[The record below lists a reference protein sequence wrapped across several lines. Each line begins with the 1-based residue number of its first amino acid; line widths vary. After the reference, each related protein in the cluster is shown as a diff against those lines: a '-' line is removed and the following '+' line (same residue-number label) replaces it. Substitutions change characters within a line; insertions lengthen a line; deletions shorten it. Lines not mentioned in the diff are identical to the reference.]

1 MLQRTLRRGSQ
12 NVSRTGSSRFAF
24 ICQHPL
30 TWQTSV
36 PTQPVSLA
44 QVSSRPRTDYA
55 GKITRD
61 QGSLTQRRDD
71 KETSARDVYIS
82 RWTKTLDPLLPPQ
95 YRMNVKSGP
104 FANFYQPD
112 ALLIAENLLEAH
124 KLSAHLPTDIRLTSD
139 LLYVFAVDQGRWR
152 LVVWLV
158 KMLLEGLR
166 VEDVHAERLSAT
178 VQKWH
183 REGSLDELTAEPLYS
198 KPDEGGAS
206 AEAHLETSRGR
217 SLEEATATYA
227 PEDLSQSE
235 RLAHDTLGLIWRALG
250 SLTVKCATDHGI
262 AGGAMKSEVLEMI
275 ALVHHHG
282 FMPASTYS
290 YTPSDSPDAIQQPPT
305 LHLLSSKIMT
315 ALSDAAWQAQATT
328 TLKPSNRQPASGS
341 RLLNHG
347 LFSKLQ
353 GEGIKPEIWLELI
366 LWACLHG
373 GWVSQGTTV
382 MSHVCSMEGES
393 QWLPLSWRDGLDK
406 VAPFGQ
412 SKYIDWSSLRYVYET
427 TSTAD
432 RDSSQATGLRIDR
445 TISSEV
451 VNAYL
456 DAIVSNIH
464 VGVGSRGSSLAFV
477 MINLHDF
484 RAFLQRA
491 DLNLVGGT
499 WDALLIRLVES
510 NGIDVETN
518 PHLVRE
524 LVAESPGIGQELA
537 SRTSQPLPSYV
548 LDGSAAILGLLHRAL
563 RTSIRQSKL
572 QTAITMFK
580 VLQERVDDERRRSL
594 TDFFQSKVLSDASS
608 KELFTSNFAGIDYPA
623 FDTQIPAN
631 LLASLLELVT
641 EQRKF
646 DFGLWMLTNNDI
658 DGPAIPERMYGEPSI
673 SAAVVR
679 FAVMSGRIDL
689 LDKIVQVQSQKRKS
703 SDAQYRLPQA
713 VFAGFLDAQIELRNW
728 DTVERMLGYVRE
740 AEEYD
745 WTISSAAE
753 LIRVMLVESIAID
766 SEAPDSGFA
775 RARKIF
781 VDLAKGRY
789 DKAMRSRT
797 KTLENQVDALLLT
810 LSSLG
815 PQWSDTSAEGR
826 ILPRVLQV
834 YEMPIRV
841 FARVLDG
848 AAASQGVDAA
858 MSLVDTFCL
867 APFDDDPRSADPLSS
882 DFSTTGVTRMPRYYR
897 EGAQSTKRLR
907 KAIQLPGASGRRIV
921 VYLTWRPNAS
931 VFRVIL
937 RHALKDYT
945 ALHGSHVSPQKESVE
960 TGDLPFVSKVNASG
974 EDDARP
980 SVPDRLSVFEW
991 ILRSMK
997 RLHLNPEEVRGA
1009 IEAAL
1014 RPEDFA
1020 VVERAVELSGMGGL
1034 QALETLAQDFSAG
1047 HQSGEGLKT
1056 ASTTLST

>member
-1 MLQRTLRRGSQ
+1 MLQRALRRGSQ
-12 NVSRTGSSRFAF
+12 NVSRTSSSRFAF

-36 PTQPVSLA
+36 PATPVSLVK
-44 QVSSRPRTDYA
+44 VSSRPLTDYA
-55 GKITRD
+55 GKITRE
-61 QGSLTQRRDD
+61 QEPLTQRRDD
-71 KETSARDVYIS
+71 KQTSARDVYIS
-82 RWTKTLDPLLPPQ
+82 RWTKTLNPLLPPQ
-95 YRMNVKSGP
+95 YMKVKSGP
-104 FANFYQPD
+104 FANVYQPD

-124 KLSAHLPTDIRLTSD
+124 KLSAHFPNDIRLTCD

-158 KMLLEGLR
+158 KVLLEGLR

-183 REGSLDELTAEPLYS
+183 RKGSLDDLTAEPLYS
-198 KPDEGGAS
+198 KPNESGTV
-206 AEAHLETSRGR
+206 AEAHLEASSGR
-217 SLEEATATYA
+217 SLDEATATYA
-227 PEDLSQSE
+227 TEDLSKGE

-250 SLTVKCATDHGI
+250 SLTVKCATDHGV
-262 AGGAMKSEVLEMI
+262 AGGAMKPEVLEMI

-328 TLKPSNRQPASGS
+328 TLKASSSQPAGGS
-341 RLLNHG
+341 RLLKHG
-347 LFSKLQ
+347 LFSKLR

-382 MSHVCSMEGES
+382 MSHISSLQGES

-412 SKYIDWSSLRYVYET
+412 SKYIDWASLRYVYET

-456 DAIVSNIH
+456 DAI
-464 VGVGSRGSSLAFV
+464 
-477 MINLHDF
+477 
-484 RAFLQRA
+484 
-491 DLNLVGGT
+491 
-499 WDALLIRLVES
+499 S
-510 NGIDVETN
+510 NGIDVEKN

-524 LVAESPGIGQELA
+524 LVAESPCIGQELS
-537 SRTSQPLPSYV
+537 SRASQPLPSYV

-563 RTSIRQSKL
+563 RISIGQGKL

-623 FDTQIPAN
+623 FETQIPAN

-641 EQRKF
+641 EQKKF

-679 FAVMSGRIDL
+679 FAVMSGRTDL
-689 LDKIVQVQSQKRKS
+689 LEKIVQVQSQKRKTG
-703 SDAQYRLPQA
+703 DAQYRLPQA
-713 VFAGFLDAQIELRNW
+713 VFAGFLDAQVELRNW

-740 AEEYD
+740 AGEYD
-745 WTISSAAE
+745 WTIGSAAE
-753 LIRVMLVESIAID
+753 LIRVMLVESIVTE

-781 VDLAKGRY
+781 VDLSKGRY

-797 KTLENQVDALLLT
+797 KILENQVDSLLLT

-815 PQWSDTSAEGR
+815 PQWSDISAEGR
-826 ILPRVLQV
+826 ILPRVLQA

-858 MSLVDTFCL
+858 MRLVDTFCL
-867 APFDDDPRSADPLSS
+867 APFDDDLRSADQPSS
-882 DFSTTGVTRMPRYYR
+882 DFSTTSVTRMPRYYR
-897 EGAQSTKRLR
+897 EGAQSTRRLR
-907 KAIQLPGASGRRIV
+907 KAIQLPGTSGRRIV

-937 RHALKDYT
+937 RHALKEYT
-945 ALHGSHVSPQKESVE
+945 TDGASHILPQGNSVE
-960 TGDLPFVSKVNASG
+960 TDDLPFVGKGNASD
-974 EDDARP
+974 EDVARP
-980 SVPDRLSVFEW
+980 RSSTTVSDRLAAFVW
-991 ILRSMK
+991 IMRSMQ

-1009 IEAAL
+1009 VKAAL
-1014 RPEDFA
+1014 RPEDFVA
-1020 VVERAVELSGMGGL
+1020 VERAVESSRSGGL
-1034 QALETLAQDFSAG
+1034 QPLETLAEDLSAET
-1047 HQSGEGLKT
+1047 QSNEGMRT
-1056 ASTTLST
+1056 PTTSVST